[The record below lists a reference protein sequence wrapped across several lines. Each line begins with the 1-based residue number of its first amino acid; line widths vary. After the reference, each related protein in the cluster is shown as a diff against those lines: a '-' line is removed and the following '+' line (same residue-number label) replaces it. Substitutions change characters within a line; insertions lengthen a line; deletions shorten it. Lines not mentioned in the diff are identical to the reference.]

1 MQHLISVTVENRFGV
16 LARISG
22 LFAGRGYNIGSLAV
36 NATENLD
43 VSTIIL
49 TVTGDDKVIEQVIKQ
64 LNRLID
70 VIKVVDLTEKEN
82 VSRELML
89 IKVSAEPASRRSEIF
104 QLCEVFRTKVVGI
117 TQKNLII
124 ELTGAASKIEAFIDI
139 MRPYGIIELVRTG
152 VIAIARN

>member
-89 IKVSAEPASRRSEIF
+89 IKVSAEPAGRRSEIF

-124 ELTGAASKIEAFIDI
+124 ELTGAASKIEAFIEI

-152 VIAIARN
+152 IIAIARN

>member
-36 NATENLD
+36 NATENAD

-89 IKVSAEPASRRSEIF
+89 IKVSSEPASRRSEIF